1 MVLSSQQGGMEMLST
16 HFNKQVFINTLKAN
30 DSIVYAITPL
40 ALMATLLF
48 QGTIKGNLKPE
59 YFAYALIV
67 SVAFCTW
74 GIVDRKFRQMSA
86 QRQKISVGKMDE

>member
-1 MVLSSQQGGMEMLST
+1 MLSL
-16 HFNKQVFINTLKAN
+16 HFNKQVFINTLKTT
-30 DSIVYAITPL
+30 DSSIYAITTL

-48 QGTIKGNLKPE
+48 QGTIMGNLKPE

-67 SVAFCTW
+67 SLAFCTW

-86 QRQKISVGKMDE
+86 ERQKN